1 MKIAIDPYM
10 FRNLS
15 LAETCRH
22 VAEAGFDYIELA
34 PREDFLPWWKR
45 PRAHRERIAEFK
57 KALKD
62 HGVQL
67 ASLLPMYRWAS
78 PHEDERQ
85 AAVGYWKEAIQ
96 VAVEM
101 GCDTMNSEFGRG
113 PSPERGH
120 RISCCGGSHSHE
132 SSEAA

>member
-10 FRNLS
+10 YRNLS
-15 LAETCRH
+15 LAETCRR
-22 VAEAGFDYIELA
+22 VAESGFEYLELS

-45 PRAHRERIAEFK
+45 PRAHSERIAELK

-62 HGVQL
+62 HGLQV

-85 AAVGYWKEAIQ
+85 AAV
-96 VAVEM
+96 
-101 GCDTMNSEFGRG
+101 N
-113 PSPERGH
+113 
-120 RISCCGGSHSHE
+120 
-132 SSEAA
+132 